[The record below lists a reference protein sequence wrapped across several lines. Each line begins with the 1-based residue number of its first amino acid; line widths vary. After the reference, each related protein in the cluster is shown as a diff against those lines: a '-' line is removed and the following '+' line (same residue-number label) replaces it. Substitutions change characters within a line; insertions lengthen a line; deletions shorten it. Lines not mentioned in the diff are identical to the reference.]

1 MWVII
6 IYYLIH
12 IKHSCIL
19 AWKPLTVFTK
29 KLHHRCSAGFLC
41 CVSYLALFMVMA
53 ALASCG
59 QVIFKISL
67 YVLFQY
73 VCVYFVKLETEF
85 REIIH
90 SWKINEITCLNE
102 RIFFSCTLFIYYF
115 FSFQQKL
122 HQSTN
127 TYNYH
132 GNDSTVGRSS
142 CTNPDESF
150 RYYDSNDVVVVI

>member
-1 MWVII
+1 MFNWV
-6 IYYLIH
+6 LDTP
-12 IKHSCIL
+12 L
-19 AWKPLTVFTK
+19 AL
-29 KLHHRCSAGFLC
+29 LC
-41 CVSYLALFMVMA
+41 CVSYLALSMVMA

-90 SWKINEITCLNE
+90 SWQINEIICLNE
-102 RIFFSCTLFIYYF
+102 RIFYSYIIYALFICYF
-115 FSFQQKL
+115 FSFQHKL

-127 TYNYH
+127 STYNYH
-132 GNDSTVGRSS
+132 GNGNTVGRKGCS
-142 CTNPDESF
+142 NPDESF
-150 RYYDSNDVVVVI
+150 GYIMIVVMQ